1 MNKVSTKSAEY
12 EVCWKK
18 KLIWFNLITQDG
30 VYVHAE
36 LSVSCG
42 GFTFLLLRG
51 REAEGVTDGM
61 LKSFEN
67 DGQALN
73 EGVKQGLKTTLFG
86 HQKSLMWRE

>member
-1 MNKVSTKSAEY
+1 MSTKSAEY

-18 KLIWFNLITQDG
+18 KLLWFNLITQDG

-86 HQKSLMWRE
+86 HQRSLMWRE